1 MCEGYEEDLDMYCEV
16 PDFPP
21 DRLDAQA
28 LLRPISDLS
37 YPKRPPRVGPGT
49 SVAEALAA
57 MAEERAGAVLVVEG
71 GKLVGILSERD
82 VLIKR
87 LYEGKDLDRP
97 VRDFMTPDP
106 ECLTPYDSIAFAL
119 NRMAQG
125 GYRHVPLTNANG
137 DPVGVLPMRDVV
149 GYVASF
155 FPREVLNAPPHS
167 ECNPPDRRAE
177 GG

>member
-21 DRLDAQA
+21 DRLDSQA
-28 LLRPISDLS
+28 LLRPIGDLS
-37 YPKRPPRVGPGT
+37 YPKCPPRVGPGA

-57 MAEERAGAVLVVEG
+57 MAEERVGAVLVVEG
-71 GKLVGILSERD
+71 GKLVGLLSERD
-82 VLIKR
+82 VLTKR
-87 LYEGKDLDRP
+87 LYEGQDLDRP

-137 DPVGVLPMRDVV
+137 DPVGLLPMRDVV
-149 GYVASF
+149 GYVAAF